1 MKKGKMFLG
10 LSALL
15 VCVLVFSGCGLQEKI
30 GESITE
36 KIIESAAG
44 DNVDVDLD
52 GGSFTVS
59 SEDGDYSY
67 SEEDGSF
74 TMESEDGSVVAGT
87 DTEWPEGEAADYL
100 PELKD
105 GVISSFYN
113 SSTSCM
119 IWADELSQDV
129 YKDYVDKIKDEG
141 YTENTMVSSSTDME
155 MYYGEKT
162 DGTTVSIAYMPEDQ
176 SIQIAIDITSIV
188 NQ

>member
-59 SEDGDYSY
+59 SEDGDYRNN
-67 SEEDGSF
+67 F
-74 TMESEDGSVVAGT
+74 V
-87 DTEWPEGEAADYL
+87 
-100 PELKD
+100 
-105 GVISSFYN
+105 
-113 SSTSCM
+113 
-119 IWADELSQDV
+119 
-129 YKDYVDKIKDEG
+129 
-141 YTENTMVSSSTDME
+141 
-155 MYYGEKT
+155 
-162 DGTTVSIAYMPEDQ
+162 
-176 SIQIAIDITSIV
+176 
-188 NQ
+188 